1 MLSKSIT
8 RLLLTGVLASLLSA
22 CGGGNSAP
30 KGDAVRGKELY
41 AACAACHHMTENF
54 TGPMHCNLFGRPAGT
69 VPGYAYSEAMQAA
82 GFVWDAQKL
91 DEFLVSPI
99 AVVVGTKMGFAGF
112 QEPKD
117 RADLIAYL
125 WQFNHDPASCP
136 TQK

>member
-1 MLSKSIT
+1 MCDPFFGAESAENAHIRDIEGR
-8 RLLLTGVLASLLSA
+8 RLIDFA
-22 CGGGNSAP
+22 
-30 KGDAVRGKELY
+30 
-41 AACAACHHMTENF
+41 
-54 TGPMHCNLFGRPAGT
+54 
-69 VPGYAYSEAMQAA
+69 SEAMQAA

-136 TQK
+136 SQK